1 MRENSTTIRNP
12 VKNPSKDNISPEEK
26 AVVMKNIE
34 TKAEAQVRA
43 LPLGQAVQ
51 QSHSIMQAG
60 ADEFYAK
67 FGRNMTYSEIRQLY
81 G

>member
-1 MRENSTTIRNP
+1 MRENSTTVRNL
-12 VKNPSKDNISPEEK
+12 VQNPPKDKLSPEEK
-26 AVVMKNIE
+26 KLVMKNLE
-34 TKAEAQVRA
+34 TKAEAQVRP
-43 LPLGQAVQ
+43 LPLGQAMK